1 MPVILPIKGK
11 GLIYF
16 LSSEEKIVT
25 QKKVNPKDPNIDPFA
40 VNELLLRVEKLAIKR
55 HVYYRIVSY
64 EALNRRISF

>member
-1 MPVILPIKGK
+1 MASRINPVPF
-11 GLIYF
+11 YF
-16 LSSEEKIVT
+16 A
-25 QKKVNPKDPNIDPFA
+25 KKVNPKNPNIDSLA